1 MFTGASPLR
10 ALRNQPA
17 NLFSDLLLHDMGR
30 LGDGSA
36 QGSAQRSAGT
46 RDMRTAP
53 LWSLRV
59 RTVLLH
65 DGRAKSVTDAVLQHD
80 GEAAAS
86 RRRLQ
91 ALSSDEKRQLLA
103 FLKTI

>member
-1 MFTGASPLR
+1 MRTSTLPSGDARAAMALPWLR
-10 ALRNQPA
+10 AMASQIARP
-17 NLFSDLLLHDMGR
+17 
-30 LGDGSA
+30 
-36 QGSAQRSAGT
+36 
-46 RDMRTAP
+46 
-53 LWSLRV
+53 RV
-59 RTVLLH
+59 RTALLH